1 MVKWNNFTLGYLINN
16 PLKICFQVYSAG
28 ILLVVPVDGTYLL
41 VIYVAALVLQIA
53 NMIRFMIDSYSKPL
67 PAILEI
73 PSKDHPY
80 DPSQDSILS
89 RVKHMFSSDPSGPG
103 DRK

>member
-1 MVKWNNFTLGYLINN
+1 MKLFLTRLCDKQAI
-16 PLKICFQVYSAG
+16 KIYIS
-28 ILLVVPVDGTYLL
+28 
-41 VIYVAALVLQIA
+41 ALVLQIA

-89 RVKHMFSSDPSGPG
+89 QVKHMFSSDPSGSS
-103 DRK
+103 DRN

>member
-1 MVKWNNFTLGYLINN
+1 MFPEISS
-16 PLKICFQVYSAG
+16 C
-28 ILLVVPVDGTYLL
+28 
-41 VIYVAALVLQIA
+41 VLCVQIA
-53 NMIRFMIDSYSKPL
+53 NMIRFMIDSYAKPL

-89 RVKHMFSSDPSGPG
+89 RVKHMFSTDPAGPS

>member
-1 MVKWNNFTLGYLINN
+1 MHLFANYLD
-16 PLKICFQVYSAG
+16 S
-28 ILLVVPVDGTYLL
+28 
-41 VIYVAALVLQIA
+41 ALVLQIA

-80 DPSQDSILS
+80 DPNQDSILS
-89 RVKHMFSSDPSGPG
+89 RVKHMFSSDPAGPG
-103 DRK
+103 DRKWFSGLELLRILLVCIVLPFLVGREGGGLVV